1 MARTKFNLD
10 AQELNEFSILIHGI
24 NASGKTHLLGDFL
37 REEGQYGSV
46 QFINVAGEDGA
57 LTIKG
62 MGLGDH
68 AETID
73 SYKDFEAAID
83 EYRQAKTHAIGVDSL
98 TPLNKWLRVHLF
110 KSDRF
115 PNGAE
120 EWSELHR
127 LMDNLMYKLKRSAK
141 LIMCTCPSDRSGDQ
155 VTQKT
160 YITPDL
166 PGKEARSSA
175 GWFDFVGYISA
186 EPLNATTVKRTLL
199 MTPNGDTT
207 VRQRLPKQITD
218 RIVLP
223 TGPGGW
229 HTIKQAIEAGWK
241 DAGVETRQ
249 KGV

>member
-10 AQELNEFSILIHGI
+10 TQELNGYATLIHGI
-24 NASGKTHLLGDFL
+24 NAAGKTYFLGDFL
-37 REEGQYGSV
+37 KEESAEGV
-46 QFINVAGEDGA
+46 VRFINVAGEDGA

-62 MGLGDH
+62 MGLGEI

-83 EYRQAKTHAIGVDSL
+83 EYRAAKVHAIGVDSL
-98 TPLNKWLRVHLF
+98 TPLIGWVRVHLF

-127 LMDNLMYKLKRSAK
+127 VVNNLMYKLRRSATQ
-141 LIMCTCPSDRSGDQ
+141 IMCTCPSDRSGDQ

-175 GWFDFVGYISA
+175 GWFDFVGYLSA
-186 EPLNATTVKRTLL
+186 EPSGPGKIKRTLL
-199 MTPNGDTT
+199 MTPNGQTT
-207 VRQRLPKQITD
+207 VRQRLPKQIASE
-218 RIVLP
+218 IVLP
-223 TGPGGW
+223 DGPGSW
-229 HTIKQAIEAGWK
+229 KIVKTLIEAGW
-241 DAGVETRQ
+241 R
-249 KGV
+249 